1 LLTDQR
7 EARSKAMSTSSSM
20 TVGIIGAGNIGQ
32 AFARVT
38 TRAGRNV
45 IISNSSGPEA
55 LEPLVEGLGAGVSAG
70 TVDAAAAA
78 PIVVIA
84 VPWPSIPNAV
94 ADLTWDG
101 QIVIDATNAVNVTFE
116 GDAPTFTPAE
126 LGGKTSSELVAGLG
140 PGARVVKAGNTLLAS
155 VLAADPRESGGNRV
169 LFISG
174 DDKTAKDDVAALF
187 TAADFFPID
196 LGGLVE
202 GGRMQQ
208 MLTGPL
214 AAMNLVKLP

>member
-1 LLTDQR
+1 
-7 EARSKAMSTSSSM
+7 MSTPFST
-20 TVGIIGAGNIGQ
+20 TVGIIGAGNLGQ
-32 AFARVT
+32 AFARLA

-45 IISNSSGPEA
+45 VISNSSGPEA
-55 LEPLVEGLGAGVSAG
+55 LKPVVESLGDGVSAG
-70 TVDAAAAA
+70 SVAAAAAA

-94 ADLTWDG
+94 AGLTWDG
-101 QIVIDATNAVNVTFE
+101 QIVIDATNAVNVSFE
-116 GDAPTFTPAE
+116 GDVPTFTPAE
-126 LGGKTSSELVAGLG
+126 LGGKTSSEVVAGLV

-155 VLAADPRESGGNRV
+155 VLAADPREGGGNRV

-174 DDKTAKDDVAALF
+174 DDKAAKDDVAALF

-196 LGGLVE
+196 LGTLIE

-208 MLTGPL
+208 MVTGPL

>member
-1 LLTDQR
+1 
-7 EARSKAMSTSSSM
+7 MSTSLSR
-20 TVGIIGAGNIGQ
+20 TVGIIGAGNLGQ
-32 AFARVT
+32 AFARLT

-55 LEPLVEGLGAGVSAG
+55 LEPLVGVLGDGVSAG
-70 TVDAAAAA
+70 AVVDAVAA

-84 VPWPSIPNAV
+84 VPWPSISEAV
-94 ADLTWDG
+94 AGLSWDG
-101 QIVIDATNAVNVTFE
+101 RIVIDATNAVTVTFE
-116 GDAPTFTPAE
+116 GDVPTFTPAE
-126 LGGKTSSELVAGLG
+126 LAGKTSSEIVAGLV
-140 PGARVVKAGNTLLAS
+140 PGARVVKAANTLLAS
-155 VLAADPRESGGNRV
+155 VLAADPEEGGGNRV

-174 DDKTAKDDVAALF
+174 NDKAAKDDVAALF

>member
-1 LLTDQR
+1 
-7 EARSKAMSTSSSM
+7 MSTSSG
-20 TVGIIGAGNIGQ
+20 TPVGIIGAGNIGQ
-32 AFARVT
+32 AFARLT
-38 TRAGRNV
+38 TRAGGNV
-45 IISNSSGPEA
+45 IISHSSGPEA
-55 LEPLVEGLGAGVSAG
+55 LEPLVGGLGDGVSAG
-70 TVDAAAAA
+70 TVAAAAAA

-84 VPWPSIPNAV
+84 VPWPNVSEAV
-94 ADLTWDG
+94 AGLTWDD
-101 QIVIDATNAVNVTFE
+101 QIVIDATNAVTVTFE
-116 GDAPTFTPAE
+116 GDVPTFAPAE
-126 LGGKTSSELVAGLG
+126 LGGKTSSELVAGLV
-140 PGARVVKAGNTLLAS
+140 PGARVVKAANTLLAA
-155 VLAADPRESGGNRV
+155 VLAADPREGGGNRV

-174 DDKTAKDDVAALF
+174 NDKAAKDDVAALF

>member
-1 LLTDQR
+1 
-7 EARSKAMSTSSSM
+7 MSPSSSM

-32 AFARVT
+32 AFARLT

-45 IISNSSGPEA
+45 VISNSSGPET
-55 LEPLVEGLGAGVSAG
+55 LEPLVGALGAGVSAG
-70 TVDAAAAA
+70 TVAVAAAA

-84 VPWPSIPNAV
+84 VPWPNISEAV
-94 ADLTWDG
+94 AGLTWDG
-101 QIVIDATNAVNVTFE
+101 SIVIDANNAATVTFE
-116 GDAPTFTPAE
+116 GRVPTFTPAE
-126 LGGKTSSELVAGLG
+126 LGGKTSSEVVAGLV
-140 PGARVVKAGNTLLAS
+140 PGARVVKGGNTLLAP
-155 VLAADPRESGGNRV
+155 VLAADPREGGGNRV

-174 DDKTAKDDVAALF
+174 DDKAAKDDVAALF

-202 GGRMQQ
+202 GGRLQQ
-208 MLTGPL
+208 FLTGPL

>member
-1 LLTDQR
+1 
-7 EARSKAMSTSSSM
+7 MSTSSST

-32 AFARVT
+32 AFARLT

-55 LEPLVEGLGAGVSAG
+55 LESLVGTLGAGVSAG
-70 TVDAAAAA
+70 TVTAAAAA

-84 VPWPSIPNAV
+84 VPWPNISEAV
-94 ADLTWDG
+94 AGLTWDSR
-101 QIVIDATNAVNVTFE
+101 IVIDANNALIVTFD
-116 GDAPTFTPAE
+116 GDAPTFTPAD
-126 LGGKTSSELVAGLG
+126 LGGKTSSEVVAGLV
-140 PGARVVKAGNTLLAS
+140 PGARVVKAGNTLLAP
-155 VLAADPRESGGNRV
+155 VLASDPREGGGNRV

-174 DDKTAKDDVAALF
+174 DDKAAKDDVAALF

-208 MLTGPL
+208 FLTGPL